1 MRNIETQMAGA
12 SNRVPGRL
20 RTTALVSLQA
30 FVLAACSGIPGAG
43 PSSEQIET
51 ATAIGRASPS
61 AYDKNYVVVDLNH
74 DVVRVLASYHPYGL
88 KSFTATKAKNPRHR
102 IGTGDVLAITIW
114 EAGDGGLFSSA
125 AGKSVNLPAVV
136 VDGRGHISLPYAGEI
151 PVLDA
156 TPLQVQQRIV
166 TNLAGRAIQPQALVS
181 IAKNENNTV
190 VLNGDVT
197 RPGRYPLSLK
207 GDRLL
212 EVLAEAGGAK
222 APANETYVTFIRGD
236 QRGAQLL
243 KQIVDNEAEN
253 VWVKAGDVI
262 YLSHEP
268 KRFSVFGA
276 VSKPGVYPFG
286 STQVNLLE
294 GVAAA
299 GGLLDER
306 ADGTGMFV
314 FRHELP
320 HVVAAVSPG
329 FRAPPGAVIPVV
341 YRVNLREPAAY
352 FYAKAMMLQDKDV
365 LYIANAKG
373 VEVAKVLSILNLGT
387 RTVGNVLPY
396 GRVWD

>member
-74 DVVRVLASYHPYGL
+74 DVVRVLSSYHPYGL

-181 IAKNENNTV
+181 AT
-190 VLNGDVT
+190 
-197 RPGRYPLSLK
+197 
-207 GDRLL
+207 
-212 EVLAEAGGAK
+212 
-222 APANETYVTFIRGD
+222 
-236 QRGAQLL
+236 
-243 KQIVDNEAEN
+243 
-253 VWVKAGDVI
+253 
-262 YLSHEP
+262 
-268 KRFSVFGA
+268 
-276 VSKPGVYPFG
+276 
-286 STQVNLLE
+286 
-294 GVAAA
+294 
-299 GGLLDER
+299 
-306 ADGTGMFV
+306 
-314 FRHELP
+314 
-320 HVVAAVSPG
+320 
-329 FRAPPGAVIPVV
+329 
-341 YRVNLREPAAY
+341 
-352 FYAKAMMLQDKDV
+352 
-365 LYIANAKG
+365 
-373 VEVAKVLSILNLGT
+373 
-387 RTVGNVLPY
+387 
-396 GRVWD
+396 